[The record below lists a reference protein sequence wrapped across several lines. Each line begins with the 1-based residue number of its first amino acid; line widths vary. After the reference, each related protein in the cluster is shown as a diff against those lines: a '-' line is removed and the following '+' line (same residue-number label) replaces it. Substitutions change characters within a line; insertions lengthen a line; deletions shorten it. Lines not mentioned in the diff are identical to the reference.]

1 MKDDLPKTQNLRVG
15 TAKSDGLK
23 TSIFSVILTVVARA
37 VYILSQIIM
46 AQSLGPEQ
54 FGYFVIAWTVAGLG
68 IVFSSLGLPQTSVRY
83 TVAGRHLWGQGYLGL
98 SAISSC
104 LVGGLIFATAPF
116 VAERFFDAPGA
127 TNAIKAL
134 ASIVPLTVIC
144 ALLGAGFRTE
154 KRIILGISVNS
165 IGLNFGPF
173 LAVAFT
179 ALFLDPTPEAF
190 ALGWS
195 IGLTPTLLIA
205 LLKTRRSDVQPKA
218 ARTIEKLRFGIQS
231 LGVHSVNI
239 INMWV
244 DRLMIG
250 MLTTTTQLGLYQ
262 AASLLSMIPMMLGTT
277 IGAVYEA
284 KLAQAKTIEERS
296 EVYAEAQMLQVHL
309 VTPGSVLLIFTASIW
324 LELFFGNEFEV
335 SAPFLGLLLLGQT
348 LKAWCGPALI
358 ALNMGGY
365 AGTALLITGGGFVT
379 NVGLNFWLIG
389 QFGGLGAA
397 IATMAVTTCVA
408 LLALYCCVSYG
419 LIRVYLHGLFA
430 ALISTAGLIVIYF
443 GLRTFFEQW
452 IVFDFV
458 LVVFL
463 IAVYAILV
471 AVVRVPPAYDLFSL
485 EIRRRL
491 LACFARIST

>member
-165 IGLNFGPF
+165 I
-173 LAVAFT
+173 
-179 ALFLDPTPEAF
+179 
-190 ALGWS
+190 
-195 IGLTPTLLIA
+195 
-205 LLKTRRSDVQPKA
+205 
-218 ARTIEKLRFGIQS
+218 
-231 LGVHSVNI
+231 
-239 INMWV
+239 
-244 DRLMIG
+244 
-250 MLTTTTQLGLYQ
+250 
-262 AASLLSMIPMMLGTT
+262 
-277 IGAVYEA
+277 
-284 KLAQAKTIEERS
+284 
-296 EVYAEAQMLQVHL
+296 
-309 VTPGSVLLIFTASIW
+309 
-324 LELFFGNEFEV
+324 
-335 SAPFLGLLLLGQT
+335 
-348 LKAWCGPALI
+348 
-358 ALNMGGY
+358 
-365 AGTALLITGGGFVT
+365 
-379 NVGLNFWLIG
+379 
-389 QFGGLGAA
+389 
-397 IATMAVTTCVA
+397 
-408 LLALYCCVSYG
+408 
-419 LIRVYLHGLFA
+419 
-430 ALISTAGLIVIYF
+430 
-443 GLRTFFEQW
+443 
-452 IVFDFV
+452 
-458 LVVFL
+458 
-463 IAVYAILV
+463 
-471 AVVRVPPAYDLFSL
+471 
-485 EIRRRL
+485 
-491 LACFARIST
+491 